1 MRRLALLGGVASI
14 LATVITASGAGTA
27 PRRRL
32 SGGVGGETG
41 WMRLLGIYL
50 NDQLALGVAG
60 RELARRAASENPGS
74 ELGAFLERLARE
86 VTEDVEVLEAA
97 MHRLGIPLSRMKRPL
112 ALVAERVGRLKPNGQ
127 LRGYSPLSRFVELET
142 LALGLDGKKL
152 LWANM
157 RDVARVGD
165 RLVDVDF
172 DGLIERAT
180 RQREELEPFRVAAGR
195 ESLTR

>member
-1 MRRLALLGGVASI
+1 MAVRARSAW
-14 LATVITASGAGTA
+14 
-27 PRRRL
+27 RRL
-32 SGGVGGETG
+32 SGGVDGETG

-60 RELARRAASENPGS
+60 RELARRAASENTGS

-86 VTEDVEVLEAA
+86 VTEDVDTLEAV
-97 MHRLGIPLSRMKRPL
+97 MQRLEIPLSRMKRPL

-127 LRGYSPLSRFVELET
+127 LRGYSPLSRFLELES

-152 LWANM
+152 LWANL
-157 RDVARVGD
+157 RDVAQVAD
-165 RLVDVDF
+165 RLVGVDF
-172 DGLIERAT
+172 DALIERAA

>member
-1 MRRLALLGGVASI
+1 
-14 LATVITASGAGTA
+14 
-27 PRRRL
+27 
-32 SGGVGGETG
+32 
-41 WMRLLGIYL
+41 MRLLGIYL

-60 RELARRAASENPGS
+60 RELARRAASENTGT

-86 VTEDVEVLEAA
+86 VTEDVDTLEGI
-97 MHRLGIPLSRMKRPL
+97 MQSLGIPLSRTKRPL

-127 LRGYSPLSRFVELET
+127 LRGYSPLSRFLELES

-152 LWANM
+152 LWANV
-157 RDVARVGD
+157 RDLANVGD

-172 DGLIERAT
+172 GALIERAA